1 MPSTPFLM
9 DEVLICSDFL
19 LIKSSATVLFGSTTV
34 DTLTAENFAEL
45 EITDLVDGESSEA
58 TYCASLESDNYCF
71 GLETTERFHD
81 F

>member
-1 MPSTPFLM
+1 ML
-9 DEVLICSDFL
+9 
-19 LIKSSATVLFGSTTV
+19 GSTTV
-34 DTLTAENFAEL
+34 DTFTAENFAEL

-71 GLETTERFHD
+71 GLEATERFHD

>member
-1 MPSTPFLM
+1 M
-9 DEVLICSDFL
+9 
-19 LIKSSATVLFGSTTV
+19 FGSTTV

-58 TYCASLESDNYCF
+58 TYATSLESDNFCCRLKMIALF
-71 GLETTERFHD
+71 DD

>member
-1 MPSTPFLM
+1 MI
-9 DEVLICSDFL
+9 E
-19 LIKSSATVLFGSTTV
+19 SSATVLFGLTTV

-71 GLETTERFHD
+71 RLKMIAIIDD